1 MPTSSSPHHIPS
13 CLASDVH
20 SLGMTVLEGKAS
32 PCHLVPR
39 PQGVWPENHWVAAW
53 GAGLGQGL
61 IQSYF

>member
-20 SLGMTVLEGKAS
+20 SLGMTVLEGKAG
-32 PCHLVPR
+32 PCHLV
-39 PQGVWPENHWVAAW
+39 PENHWVAAW

-61 IQSYF
+61 IQSCF